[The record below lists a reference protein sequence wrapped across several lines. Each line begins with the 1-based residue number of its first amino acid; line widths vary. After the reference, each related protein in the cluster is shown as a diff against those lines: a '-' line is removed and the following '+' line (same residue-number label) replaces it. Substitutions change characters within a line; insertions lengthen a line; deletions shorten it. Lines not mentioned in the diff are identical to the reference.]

1 MAHIVGAGFEIE
13 TLQEA
18 LTGHAIAQRTS
29 AVRLQRGNDEILHD
43 LDLAEPSSKGCKPA
57 DLDNIFISTNV
68 EDATRGAPS
77 REQKALN
84 SANLDKAL
92 MRFEFLQVR
101 LWLLLLLYTTAAIAG
116 TYYDELLTM
125 AMLV

>member
-1 MAHIVGAGFEIE
+1 M
-13 TLQEA
+13 
-18 LTGHAIAQRTS
+18 
-29 AVRLQRGNDEILHD
+29 
-43 LDLAEPSSKGCKPA
+43 
-57 DLDNIFISTNV
+57 

-101 LWLLLLLYTTAAIAG
+101 LWLSSAASYGCACYGCIC
-116 TYYDELLTM
+116 YDEPHYGHAQLWLEY
-125 AMLV
+125 ADRGAPPACRRSCGWR